1 MRLSWILAAVALIAC
16 TSQTES
22 SPQPARHL
30 QITGTSFRASSGEA
44 FAWRGISAFR
54 LTELVAHRRREE
66 ATAFLDWAASRG
78 LTVVRVLT
86 MASHLFTLAPEEGV
100 RALPELLEM
109 AAARGLHVEIV
120 ALADTAALGLDSID
134 IGAHVKAVGAIAG
147 RYPNALLEIANEP
160 SHPTQARTIHDPRE
174 LRRLAS
180 LVPAPVPVSL
190 GSAEENDAFA
200 AGEYATFHFPR
211 PHGST
216 GWGHVLALARGAAL
230 VTAWNKPV
238 VSDEPIGAAPVAI
251 AGRRDSDPDR
261 FRAAALLSRLA
272 GLGATFHY
280 EQGLHAKIPTGQEAR
295 CFEAWNEAWTLLP
308 SSLEQ
313 QGTFR
318 EAGRPGAAVAS
329 FDPKTAEAVFERQVG
344 ATAYVLVV
352 NATSEPVVSWSAG
365 WRRTSVKRLGGAWL
379 LTGNRKAD

>member
-1 MRLSWILAAVALIAC
+1 MARLSWTLAVFAVIGC
-16 TSQTES
+16 TSQTDS

-30 QITGTSFRASSGEA
+30 QITGASFRTSAGEP
-44 FAWRGISAFR
+44 FLWRGISAFR
-54 LTELVAHRRREE
+54 LTEMVAHGRRHE
-66 ATAFLDWAASRG
+66 AAAFLDWAASRQ
-78 LTVVRVLT
+78 LSVVRVLT
-86 MASHLFTLAPEEGV
+86 MARHLFQLAPQDGV

-109 AAARGLHVEIV
+109 AAARGLHVEVV
-120 ALADTAALGLDSID
+120 ALADTAALTTD
-134 IGAHVKAVGAIAG
+134 IEAHVKAVGAIAS

-160 SHPTQARTIHDPRE
+160 SHATQARTIHDPQE

-180 LVPAPVPVSL
+180 LVSAPIPVSH
-190 GSAEENDAFA
+190 GSAEENEGFA

-211 PHGST
+211 SHGSS
-216 GWGHVLALARGAAL
+216 GWGHVVGLARGAAL
-230 VTAWNKPV
+230 VKAWNKPV
-238 VSDEPIGAAPVAI
+238 VSDEPIGAAPAVI
-251 AGRRDSDPDR
+251 PGRRDSDPDR

-272 GLGATFHY
+272 GIGATFHY

-318 EAGRPGAAVAS
+318 EAGHPGAAVAS
-329 FDPKTAEAVFERQVG
+329 FDRKTAEAVFERQVD
-344 ATAYVLVV
+344 ATVYVLVV

-365 WRRTSVKRLGGAWL
+365 WRRTSVKRLGAAWL
-379 LTGNRKAD
+379 LTGSRQAD

>member
-1 MRLSWILAAVALIAC
+1 MITLCSMLALVVLAAC
-16 TSQTES
+16 TSQEAS
-22 SPQPARHL
+22 STRQATHL
-30 QITGTSFRASSGEA
+30 QISGTGFRTAAGEP

-54 LTELVAHRRREE
+54 LTEMVAHRRREE
-66 ATAFLDWAASRG
+66 AAAFFDWAASRR
-78 LTVVRVLT
+78 LSVVRVFT
-86 MASHLFTLAPEEGV
+86 MARHLFQLAPADGV

-120 ALADTAALGLDSID
+120 ALADTAALEID
-134 IGAHVKAVGAIAG
+134 IAAHVTAVGAIAG

-180 LVPAPVPVSL
+180 LVPASVPVSL

-251 AGRRDSDPDR
+251 PGRRDSDPDR

-272 GLGATFHY
+272 GIGATFHY
-280 EQGLHAKIPTGQEAR
+280 EQGLHATIPTGQEAR

-308 SSLEQ
+308 PSLEE

-318 EAGRPGAAVAS
+318 VAGQPGAAIES
-329 FDPKTAEAVFERQVG
+329 FDRKTAEAVFERQVA

-352 NATSEPVVSWSAG
+352 NATSEPNVTWSKG
-365 WRRTSVKRLGGAWL
+365 WRRTSVKRLGSAWL
-379 LTGNRKAD
+379 LAGSRKTE